1 MTGKVTYF
9 LREMSK
15 IVLSITI
22 LMCMVLISLY
32 VLKKVPAY
40 IQESEQKFYSSVE
53 EAEYSLGLRIFIPSY
68 FPDYLIWPPKEIK
81 VVRKP
86 SLIITLLFL
95 SQGHGSSPSL
105 VIHQIISNTDKS
117 KGAGLD
123 FMEPKRHSEETQI
136 LVGGAKGTLKI
147 GVVENGNQWIQ
158 LSWEQGDRKMVVI
171 SNRSVEDLL
180 KIARS
185 IHH

>member
-1 MTGKVTYF
+1 MAGKATYF

-22 LMCMVLISLY
+22 LIFMVSISLY

-40 IQESEQKFYSSVE
+40 IQEREQKSYGSVE
-53 EAEYSLGLRIFIPSY
+53 EAEYSLGLRIFLPSY

-86 SLIITLLFL
+86 SLIITLVFI
-95 SQGHGSSPSL
+95 SQGDGSPSL
-105 VIHQIISNTDKS
+105 VIHEIISNADES
-117 KGAGLD
+117 KWMGVD
-123 FMEPKRHSEETQI
+123 FMEPKRYSGEFQVS
-136 LVGGAKGTLKI
+136 VGRATGTLKL
-147 GVVENGNQWIQ
+147 GVVENGSRWTQ
-158 LSWEQGDRKMVVI
+158 LSWKQRDRKMVLR

-185 IHH
+185 IHD

>member
-1 MTGKVTYF
+1 MAAKATYL

-22 LMCMVLISLY
+22 LMCMVSISLY

-40 IQESEQKFYSSVE
+40 IQERKEKSYSSVE
-53 EAEYSLGLRIFIPSY
+53 EAEYSLGLRIFLPSY
-68 FPDYLIWPPKEIK
+68 FPDYLTWPPKEIK

-86 SLIITLLFL
+86 SLIITLVFI
-95 SQGHGSSPSL
+95 SQGDGTPSL
-105 VIHQIISNTDKS
+105 VIHEIISNTDES
-117 KGAGLD
+117 KPVGLD
-123 FMEPKRHSEETQI
+123 IIEPKGHSGEIEVS
-136 LVGGAKGTLKI
+136 VGGAKGTLKL
-147 GVVENGNQWIQ
+147 GVVEHGSRWTQ
-158 LSWEQGDRKMVVI
+158 LHWKQGDRKMVLR

-185 IHH
+185 IHD

>member
-1 MTGKVTYF
+1 MTRKATYF

-22 LMCMVLISLY
+22 LMCVVLISLY

-53 EAEYSLGLRIFIPSY
+53 EAEYSLGLRIFLPSY

-86 SLIITLLFL
+86 SLIITLVFL
-95 SQGHGSSPSL
+95 SQVHGSPSL
-105 VIHQIISNTDKS
+105 VIHQIISNKDES
-117 KGAGLD
+117 KGVGFD
-123 FMEPKRHSEETQI
+123 FVEPKRHSGETQI
-136 LVGGAKGTLKI
+136 SVGGAKGTLKI
-147 GVVENGNQWIQ
+147 GVGENGNQWIQ
-158 LSWEQGDRKMVVI
+158 LSWKEGDRKMVLI
-171 SNRSVEDLL
+171 SNGSVEDLL